1 VPSENFVPALTLPG
15 TAQQRSSQ
23 TKPILAGG
31 AVVTREDPVRG
42 TEVLIIHRTR
52 YNDWTLPKGKL
63 DAGESLPACA
73 VREVLEETGVT
84 IRLGVPLDTVR
95 YDTANGVKQVEY
107 WGGTVLDTAPRP
119 PDDEV
124 DVVSWLPVRA
134 ALSRL
139 TYAHDHFLV
148 QQYLDQP
155 PTTPLIIVRH
165 GKAMDRK
172 DWSKKDTAR
181 PVNARGRRQS
191 RLLVPMLGAY
201 GISRLVS
208 STSARCI
215 GTLEPYAHA
224 RQLTIDK
231 FSQLTEEVGGDD
243 PRAVAKLI
251 LKRRTAVLATGEPTA
266 ICVHRPVLPHIL
278 DALDMAPTTLVTG
291 EFLVAHLT
299 SDGEVHALE
308 RHRPQ
313 A

>member
-1 VPSENFVPALTLPG
+1 MPALTLPG

-251 LKRRTAVLATGEPTA
+251 MKRRTAVLATGEPTA

>member
-1 VPSENFVPALTLPG
+1 VPALTLPG
-15 TAQQRSSQ
+15 TPQRSSQ

-124 DVVSWLPVRA
+124 DVVSWLTVRA

>member
-1 VPSENFVPALTLPG
+1 MPALTLPG
-15 TAQQRSSQ
+15 TANERTSQ

-31 AVVTREDPVRG
+31 AVVSRVDPVRG
-42 TEVLIIHRTR
+42 IEVLIIHRMR

-95 YDTANGVKQVEY
+95 YDTAKGAKQVEY
-107 WGGTVLDTAPRP
+107 WGGTVLETVPRP

-134 ALSRL
+134 AVDRL
-139 TYAHDHFLV
+139 THAPDHFLV
-148 QQYLDQP
+148 QQHLEQP
-155 PTTPLIIVRH
+155 PTTPLIILRH
-165 GKAMDRK
+165 AKAMDRK

-201 GISRLVS
+201 GIMNLVS

-215 GTLEPYAHA
+215 GTLEPYARA
-224 RQLTIDK
+224 RQLTMAK

-243 PRAVAKLI
+243 PRAVSKLI
-251 LKRRTAVLATGEPTA
+251 LKMRTQILATGEPTA

-291 EFLVAHLT
+291 ELLVAHLT
-299 SDGEVHALE
+299 SDGEVHAVE

>member
-1 VPSENFVPALTLPG
+1 VPALTLPG
-15 TAQQRSSQ
+15 TANERTSQ
-23 TKPILAGG
+23 AKPILAGG
-31 AVVTREDPVRG
+31 AVVSRVDPVRG
-42 TEVLIIHRTR
+42 IEVLIIHRMR

-95 YDTANGVKQVEY
+95 YDTAKGAKQVEY
-107 WGGTVLDTAPRP
+107 WGGTVLETVPRP

-134 ALSRL
+134 AVDRL
-139 TYAHDHFLV
+139 THAPDHFLV
-148 QQYLDQP
+148 QQHLEQP
-155 PTTPLIIVRH
+155 PTTPLIILRH
-165 GKAMDRK
+165 AKAMDRK

-201 GISRLVS
+201 GIMNLVS

-215 GTLEPYAHA
+215 GTLEPYARA
-224 RQLTIDK
+224 RQLTMAK

-251 LKRRTAVLATGEPTA
+251 LKLRTQILATGEPTA

-291 EFLVAHLT
+291 ELLVAHLT
-299 SDGEVHALE
+299 SDGEVHAVE

>member
-1 VPSENFVPALTLPG
+1 VPALTLPG
-15 TAQQRSSQ
+15 TANERTSQ
-23 TKPILAGG
+23 AKPILAGG
-31 AVVTREDPVRG
+31 AVVSRVDPVRG
-42 TEVLIIHRTR
+42 IEVLIIHRMR

-95 YDTANGVKQVEY
+95 YDTAKGAKQVEY
-107 WGGTVLDTAPRP
+107 WGGTVLETVPRP

-134 ALSRL
+134 AVDRL
-139 TYAHDHFLV
+139 THAPDHFLV
-148 QQYLDQP
+148 QQHLEQP
-155 PTTPLIIVRH
+155 PTTPLIILRH
-165 GKAMDRK
+165 AKAMDRK

-201 GISRLVS
+201 GIMNLVS

-215 GTLEPYAHA
+215 GTLESYARA
-224 RQLTIDK
+224 RQLTMAK

-251 LKRRTAVLATGEPTA
+251 LKLRTQILATGEPTA

-291 EFLVAHLT
+291 ELLVAHLT
-299 SDGEVHALE
+299 SDGEVHAVE

>member
-1 VPSENFVPALTLPG
+1 MPALTLPG
-15 TAQQRSSQ
+15 TANERTAQ

-31 AVVTREDPVRG
+31 AVVSRVDPVRG
-42 TEVLIIHRTR
+42 IEVLIIHRMR

-95 YDTANGVKQVEY
+95 YDTAKGAKQVEY
-107 WGGTVLDTAPRP
+107 WGGTVLETVPRP

-134 ALSRL
+134 AVDRL
-139 TYAHDHFLV
+139 THAPDHFLV
-148 QQYLDQP
+148 QQHLEQP
-155 PTTPLIIVRH
+155 PTTPLIILRH
-165 GKAMDRK
+165 AKAMDRK

-201 GISRLVS
+201 GIMNLVS

-215 GTLEPYAHA
+215 GTLEPYARA
-224 RQLTIDK
+224 RQLTMAK

-243 PRAVAKLI
+243 PPAVAKLI
-251 LKRRTAVLATGEPTA
+251 LKLRTQILATGEPTA

-291 EFLVAHLT
+291 ELLVAHLT
-299 SDGEVHALE
+299 SDGEVHAVE

>member
-1 VPSENFVPALTLPG
+1 MPALTLPG

-107 WGGTVLDTAPRP
+107 WGGTVLETAPRP

-251 LKRRTAVLATGEPTA
+251 MKRRTAVLATGEPTA

>member
-1 VPSENFVPALTLPG
+1 MPALTLPG
-15 TAQQRSSQ
+15 TAQERNSQ

-31 AVVTREDPVRG
+31 AVVTREDPVSG
-42 TEVLIIHRTR
+42 IEVLIIHRTR

-73 VREVLEETGVT
+73 VREVAEETGVT

-95 YDTANGVKQVEY
+95 YDTAKGVKQVEY
-107 WGGTVLDTAPRP
+107 WGGTVLKTAPRP

-134 ALSRL
+134 ALNRL
-139 TYAHDHFLV
+139 TYAPDHFLV
-148 QQYLDQP
+148 QQHLDQP
-155 PTTPLIIVRH
+155 PTTPLIILRH

-201 GISRLVS
+201 GITSLVS

-224 RQLTIDK
+224 RQLTIEK

-243 PRAVAKLI
+243 PRSVAKLI

-278 DALDMAPTTLVTG
+278 DALDIPPATLVTG

>member
-1 VPSENFVPALTLPG
+1 M
-15 TAQQRSSQ
+15 
-23 TKPILAGG
+23 
-31 AVVTREDPVRG
+31 
-42 TEVLIIHRTR
+42 
-52 YNDWTLPKGKL
+52 
-63 DAGESLPACA
+63 
-73 VREVLEETGVT
+73 
-84 IRLGVPLDTVR
+84 
-95 YDTANGVKQVEY
+95 
-107 WGGTVLDTAPRP
+107 
-119 PDDEV
+119 
-124 DVVSWLPVRA
+124 SWLPVRA
-134 ALSRL
+134 ALNRL
-139 TYAHDHFLV
+139 THAPDHFLV
-148 QQYLDQP
+148 QQHLDQP
-155 PTTPLIIVRH
+155 PTTPLIILRH
-165 GKAMDRK
+165 SKAMDRK

-201 GISRLVS
+201 GITRLLS

-215 GTLEPYAHA
+215 GTLQPYADA

-251 LKRRTAVLATGEPTA
+251 VKLRTAVLATGEPTA

-278 DALDMAPTTLVTG
+278 DALDIAPATLVTG

-313 A
+313 RLRASCWPKISAEIDHWETRLNTGETVHQLPVVINACARAVCPSPEPRWRLGRS

>member
-1 VPSENFVPALTLPG
+1 VPALTLPG

-224 RQLTIDK
+224 RQLTIEK

-251 LKRRTAVLATGEPTA
+251 MKRRTAVLATGEPTA

>member
-1 VPSENFVPALTLPG
+1 
-15 TAQQRSSQ
+15 
-23 TKPILAGG
+23 LAGG
-31 AVVTREDPVRG
+31 AVVTREDPLRG
-42 TEVLIIHRTR
+42 TEVLIIHRMR
-52 YNDWTLPKGKL
+52 YSDWTLPKGKV
-63 DAGESLPACA
+63 DAGESLPTCA

-95 YDTANGVKQVEY
+95 YDTAKGVKQVEY
-107 WGGTVLDTAPRP
+107 WGGTVLETAPRP

-134 ALSRL
+134 ALNRL
-139 TYAHDHFLV
+139 THAPDHFLV
-148 QQYLDQP
+148 QQHLAQP
-155 PTTPLIIVRH
+155 PTTPLIILRH

-172 DWSKKDTAR
+172 DWSKKDTVR

-191 RLLVPMLGAY
+191 RLLVPMLRAY
-201 GISRLVS
+201 GISRLLS
-208 STSARCI
+208 STAARCI

-231 FSQLTEEVGGDD
+231 FSQLTAEVGGDD

-251 LKRRTAVLATGEPTA
+251 VKLRTAVLATGEPTA
-266 ICVHRPVLPHIL
+266 MCVHRPVLPHIL
-278 DALDMAPTTLVTG
+278 DALDIAPTTLVTG
-291 EFLVAHLT
+291 EFLVAHLA